1 MGWNIILYE
10 VRVFPRG
17 RVTWYP
23 AAEAAAAV
31 HPAYPTFLRRS
42 NLIWNC
48 TKRDNSPFNLF
59 KMTLGKT
66 VNSTFWVLLLFVRRV
81 GQPAKPA
88 SLPASQPASLPK
100 LSLPCR
106 AKRGN
111 PHSNAYPNSCVQI
124 KEAWHC
130 CFGAGRAGPHRQ
142 WDNKVRL
149 QPSALQTND
158 ALPALLRVTVYPW
171 ESFWIHYEFKNCPI
185 DNGTTK

>member
-1 MGWNIILYE
+1 MS
-10 VRVFPRG
+10 PRG
-17 RVTWYP
+17 RVTCYP
-23 AAEAAAAV
+23 DEAAAPV
-31 HPAYPTFLRRS
+31 QTAYPTFARHS
-42 NLIWNC
+42 YLILGC
-48 TKRDNSPFNLF
+48 TNRDNSPFDLS

-66 VNSTFWVLLLFVRRV
+66 VNSTFWVLLLFVRRA
-81 GQPAKPA
+81 GQPAQPA
-88 SLPASQPASLPK
+88 SLPASQPASLPARLPK

-149 QPSALQTND
+149 QPSALQTNGV
-158 ALPALLRVTVYPW
+158 LPAPLRVTVCPW
-171 ESFWIHYEFKNCPI
+171 ENF
-185 DNGTTK
+185 